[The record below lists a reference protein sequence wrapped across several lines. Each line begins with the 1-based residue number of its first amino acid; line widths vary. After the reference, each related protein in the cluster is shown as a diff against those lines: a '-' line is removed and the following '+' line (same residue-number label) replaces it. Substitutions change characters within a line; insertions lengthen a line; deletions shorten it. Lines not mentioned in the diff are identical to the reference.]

1 MNRQEKIILAIITL
15 VVFLAGGF
23 FIYRKNKGTE
33 IEDKADRTNDKEI
46 VESIKNERIRFDSDN
61 KLSNKSD
68 LAKKLA
74 KEGACYRDAYLELA
88 EADLGINSG
97 NSRCWFD
104 DFDGDNNPDF
114 FVAKNLGTT
123 DHPNI
128 EMYYINTDKD
138 IYLLNGKY
146 LPEKLDYP
154 VFDYI
159 LNDVSNELYLFIR
172 LNSYGPGSKT
182 YILGAKDNKP
192 YSPDISG
199 QVDTF
204 YPEGDHFVHSFTYL
218 EDSENG
224 SYRAEAKEIYYYDQE
239 TRQFVLDPEGQDY

>member
-15 VVFLAGGF
+15 VVFLTGGF
-23 FIYRKNKGTE
+23 FIYRKNKGVE
-33 IEDKADRTNDKEI
+33 IGDKADRTNDKEI
-46 VESIKNERIRFDSDN
+46 VESIKNERIGFDSDN
-61 KLSNKSD
+61 KVSKKSD

-88 EADLGINSG
+88 EADLGINEG

-114 FVAKNLGTT
+114 FVAKNLGTS

-128 EMYYINTDKD
+128 EMYFINTDKD
-138 IYLLNGKY
+138 IYLLNEKY

-154 VFDYI
+154 VFDVS
-159 LNDVSNELYLFIR
+159 LNDAGDDKYLFIR
-172 LNSYGPGSKT
+172 LNSYGPGSVT
-182 YILGAKDNKP
+182 YILGVKDNKP

-199 QVDTF
+199 EIDTF
-204 YPEGDHFVHSFTYL
+204 YKEGDNFVNSFTYL

-224 SYRAEAKEIYYYDQE
+224 SYRAEDTEIFNYDQE
-239 TRQFVLDPEGQDY
+239 TRQFIKSSDDQ